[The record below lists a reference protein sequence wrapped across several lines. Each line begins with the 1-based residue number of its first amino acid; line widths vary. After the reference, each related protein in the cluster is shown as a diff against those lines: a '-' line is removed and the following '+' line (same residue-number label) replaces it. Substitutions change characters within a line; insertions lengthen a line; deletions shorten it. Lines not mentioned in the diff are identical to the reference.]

1 MAIFEKLQYSR
12 LCKFLYQ
19 NKMDIWQALD
29 DDKYAC
35 GVLLDFQKAFDTAK
49 QRIPFSKLEDYGIRE
64 ILFNLFITTL

>member
-1 MAIFEKLQYSR
+1 
-12 LCKFLYQ
+12 
-19 NKMDIWQALD
+19 MDIWQALD

-49 QRIPFSKLEDYGIRE
+49 QRIPLSKLEDYGIRE